1 MYWEHTKSKQKKRD
15 GKFWARQRNGERCF
29 SSCQEYGAKKKF
41 WVPMRNQTSDLRIP
55 QSNAL
60 PLSHR
65 DCGDEVY
72 YKVHMTHIL
81 HTAGIR
87 NVNSIIFVNRIRKMV
102 SFSSGRIR
110 IFFLCPTLMTTSF
123 SILKVLL
130 PVLVILL

>member
-1 MYWEHTKSKQKKRD
+1 M
-15 GKFWARQRNGERCF
+15 
-29 SSCQEYGAKKKF
+29 SSAKKWRKMF
-41 WVPMRNQTSDLRIP
+41 FLLSRIWGKEKILSSHEESNLRPTDSAIQCSTTEP
-55 QSNAL
+55 QRL
-60 PLSHR
+60 
-65 DCGDEVY
+65 CGDEVY